1 MNHAVLL
8 VGYGKAVN
16 QYNGLIQEYLIIK
29 NSFGKTW
36 GESGFAKIGINSDN
50 KLEESLGG
58 VCGILKEVWAT
69 IPKL

>member
-1 MNHAVLL
+1 LT
-8 VGYGKAVN
+8 
-16 QYNGLIQEYLIIK
+16 QEYLIIK

-36 GESGFAKIGINSDN
+36 GESGFAKIAINSDD